1 MQKYFISEEQLASLS
16 EVEHRRWMMSVLQMG
31 YRAATKEQ
39 RQYREN
45 FKSLK
50 EKELIHLDIAP
61 YDEIPFEVDKD
72 EFIVKNIPYIIN
84 GSDIVMNRI
93 ND

>member
-1 MQKYFISEEQLASLS
+1 
-16 EVEHRRWMMSVLQMG
+16 MMSVLQMG

-39 RQYREN
+39 RQHREN

-61 YDEIPFEVDKD
+61 YDEMPFEADKD
-72 EFIVKNIPYIIN
+72 VFIVRNIPYIIN
-84 GSDIVMNRI
+84 GSEIVMNK
-93 ND
+93 